1 MYEVRVR
8 HTDVVPPI
16 LQQLLS
22 PLGNNDEE
30 GIPVAVF
37 QLNFIPGGLVVGV
50 AVHHVLSDAPGC
62 EGFLT
67 CWAENSAAAAR
78 GASFSAS
85 KNSFKLEESPL
96 YVHKPTAAEAKELD
110 NAFPAVKDVG
120 GFMPPPPAD
129 FKMPPLAC
137 QMFHF
142 PKSKA
147 EALKSEAASQ
157 VKEGWISTYD
167 AIMALL
173 WCSVTRSKLELLK
186 PDLDTEA
193 ILIHAVDTRKVWDPP
208 LPENFVGNA
217 AAAARPG
224 PFTLQELIAPENHA
238 KIATSVRAS
247 IKALTPEY
255 LTGLLQWVA
264 SREDKRYLEHK
275 VNAFLG
281 LDFSGSSWASMK
293 AYERHDFGFG
303 YPKALRWPSPP
314 FEGFVFFYPSRAA
327 QKHPSDDE
335 GVEVCIC
342 LEESCMGRLLKDEV
356 MLKYAHPRG

>member
-1 MYEVRVR
+1 LIDGNKLLPESV
-8 HTDVVPPI
+8 TAK
-16 LQQLLS
+16 QLLS
-22 PLGNNDEE
+22 PLGNNNEA

-37 QLNFIPGGLVVGV
+37 QLNFIPGGLIIGV
-50 AVHHVLSDAPGC
+50 AVHHVLSDGPGC

-67 CWAENSAAAAR
+67 SWAENSAAAVR
-78 GASFSAS
+78 GAPFRPS
-85 KNSFKLEESPL
+85 KDSFKLEESPL
-96 YVHKPTAAEAKELD
+96 HVQKPTAAEAKKLAH
-110 NAFPAVKDVG
+110 AFPAVKDAG
-120 GFMPPPPAD
+120 GPMQLPPVD
-129 FKMPPLAC
+129 FKMPTLAC

-147 EALKSEAASQ
+147 EMLKAEASGQ
-157 VKEGWISTYD
+157 VKDGWISTYD

-173 WCSVTRSKLELLK
+173 WGSVTRAKLELLK
-186 PDLDTEA
+186 PDLSTEA
-193 ILIHAVDTRKVWDPP
+193 FLIHAVDTRKVWSPP
-208 LPENFVGNA
+208 LPESFLGNA
-217 AAAARPG
+217 AMAGRPG
-224 PFTLQELIAPENHA
+224 PFTLKELIAPENHA

-264 SREDKRYLEHK
+264 SREDKRYLEHE

-281 LDFSGSSWASMK
+281 MDFGGSSWASMK

-327 QKHPSDDE
+327 QKCTSEDE
-335 GVEVCIC
+335 GVEVCVC
-342 LEESCMGRLLKDEV
+342 LEESCMKRLLKDEV
-356 MLKYAHPRG
+356 LLKYAHPRG